1 VFSAGKI
8 ALPCIDQRQVFY
20 SNMPLRLQK
29 LSKFGHDMLN
39 NQKVLAVVT
48 IGGSE
53 WHPSHLNQMW
63 GKMFLTFELN

>member
-1 VFSAGKI
+1 VFSAGKF

-20 SNMPLRLQK
+20 SNMSLRLQK

-48 IGGSE
+48 LGSE
-53 WHPSHLNQMW
+53 
-63 GKMFLTFELN
+63 

>member
-20 SNMPLRLQK
+20 SNMSLRLQK
-29 LSKFGHDMLN
+29 LSKFGHGILN

-53 WHPSHLNQMW
+53 
-63 GKMFLTFELN
+63 